1 MRSSASSPAFSTL
14 VSTSHVQI
22 VGTIAQK
29 AEEYGNHD
37 KRLEIAS
44 EGTVIVS
51 DNSGNKIF
59 ENAVETGDFGTM
71 CQIRDIPIQ
80 SWVRQ
85 DNGNVGR

>member
-1 MRSSASSPAFSTL
+1 M
-14 VSTSHVQI
+14 STSHVQI

-37 KRLEIAS
+37 KRLEIAT
-44 EGTVIVS
+44 EDTVIVS

-59 ENAVETGDFGTM
+59 ENAMETGDIGLM

-80 SWVRQ
+80 HWVHQ
-85 DNGNVGR
+85 DNGKLGR